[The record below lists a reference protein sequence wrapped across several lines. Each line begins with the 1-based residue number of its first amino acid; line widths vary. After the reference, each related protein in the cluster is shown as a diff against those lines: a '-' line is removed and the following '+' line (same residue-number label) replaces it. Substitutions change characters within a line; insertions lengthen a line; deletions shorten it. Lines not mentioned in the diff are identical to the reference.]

1 MEHGVTR
8 ERNGSEESMISMNEP
23 HHQTINYPEA
33 WTSEQIGGKAGTQY
47 MLSAKQLMVID
58 DLLDKT
64 SCLLPQQVT
73 QVQFDHPALQSLIEE
88 LLHP

>member
-1 MEHGVTR
+1 
-8 ERNGSEESMISMNEP
+8 
-23 HHQTINYPEA
+23 
-33 WTSEQIGGKAGTQY
+33 